1 MYNFFRLILFI
12 FNPERI
18 HNLTV
23 ILLKLTKYIPF
34 FNSLLRLN
42 YVVKSSNLERKV
54 LGLKFKN
61 PVGIAAG
68 FDKNAEVYNEL
79 ADFGFGFIEIGTVTR
94 NAQKGNVKP
103 RLFRLSKDK
112 ALINRMGF
120 NNIGVDKVI
129 ENLQKKR
136 RNGLIIGGNIGKNTN
151 IDNENAPAEYEKTL
165 SRLYN
170 YVDYFVINVS
180 CPNIDG
186 LQSLQTAEYLEKLLG
201 QLTEFR
207 RYRETYKPMLIKISP
222 DLSFEQIDEMLDVI
236 RTIGIDGI
244 VATNTTTSRNGLK
257 TGAKEI
263 ERTGSGGLSGSPLTK
278 RSLEIIS
285 YINKKTDGD
294 LPIIGAGGI
303 MTEDDAINMLAA
315 GARLVQVYTGFI
327 YNGPKFA
334 KQINKRILKEYQA
347 NTQE

>member
-1 MYNFFRLILFI
+1 M

-18 HNLTV
+18 HNMTV
-23 ILLKLTKYIPF
+23 GLLKLIKYIPF
-34 FNSLLRLN
+34 CSSLLRLN
-42 YVVKSSNLERKV
+42 YTIKSSELERKV
-54 LGLKFKN
+54 IGLKFKN
-61 PVGIAAG
+61 PIGIAAG
-68 FDKNAEVYNEL
+68 FDKNAEIYNEL

-94 NAQKGNVKP
+94 NAQKGNAKP
-103 RLFRLSKDK
+103 RLFRLFKDR
-112 ALINRMGF
+112 ALVNRMGF
-120 NNIGVDKVI
+120 NNVGVDKII

-136 RNGLIIGGNIGKNTN
+136 RNGLIIGGNIGKNTD
-151 IDNENAPAEYEKTL
+151 IDNENASVEYEKTL

-170 YVDYFVINVS
+170 YADYFVINVS

-207 RYRETYKPMLIKISP
+207 RYRDTYKPMLIKISP

-244 VATNTTTSRNGLK
+244 VATNTTTSRSDLK

-263 ERTGSGGLSGSPLTK
+263 ERTGNGGLSGSPLTQ

-285 YINKKTDGD
+285 YISKKTDGD
-294 LPIIGAGGI
+294 LPIIGVGGI
-303 MTEDDAINMLAA
+303 MSEDDAINMLNA
-315 GARLVQVYTGFI
+315 GARLVQIYTGFI

-334 KQINKRILKEYQA
+334 KRINERILKEYQTERQKQ
-347 NTQE
+347 NPL

>member
-1 MYNFFRLILFI
+1 M

-23 ILLKLTKYIPF
+23 KLLKLTKYIPF

-42 YVVKSSNLERKV
+42 YAVKSPLLERKV

-79 ADFGFGFIEIGTVTR
+79 SDLGFGFVEIGTVTR
-94 NAQKGNVKP
+94 KPQKGNAKP
-103 RLFRLSKDK
+103 RLFRLFKDK
-112 ALINRMGF
+112 ALVNRMGF
-120 NNIGVDKVI
+120 NNDGVDKVF
-129 ENLQKKR
+129 ENIRKKR
-136 RNGLIIGGNIGKNTN
+136 RQRLIIGGNIGKNTD
-151 IDNENAPAEYEKTL
+151 IDNENAPIEYEKTL
-165 SRLYN
+165 ARLYN
-170 YVDYFVINVS
+170 YADYFVINIS
-180 CPNIDG
+180 CPNVEN
-186 LQSLQTAEYLEKLLG
+186 LQSLQTAESLEKLLG
-201 QLTEFR
+201 QLAEFR
-207 RYRETYKPMLIKISP
+207 RYRDIYKPMLIKISP
-222 DLSFEQIDEMLDVI
+222 DLSFEQIDEIINVI

-244 VATNTTTSRNGLK
+244 VATNTTTSRNDLK
-257 TGAKEI
+257 TSAKEI
-263 ERTGSGGLSGSPLTK
+263 QRIGNGGLSGSPLTK

-303 MTEDDAINMLAA
+303 MTEDDAINMLNA
-315 GARLVQVYTGFI
+315 GARLVQIYTGFI

-334 KQINKRILKEYQA
+334 KRINKRILKEYHA
-347 NTQE
+347 SAQE

>member
-1 MYNFFRLILFI
+1 M

-23 ILLKLTKYIPF
+23 GLLKSIKYIPF
-34 FNSLLRLN
+34 CNSLLRLN
-42 YVVKSSNLERKV
+42 YTVKSAELERKV
-54 LGLKFKN
+54 IGLKFKN

-79 ADFGFGFIEIGTVTR
+79 ADFGFGFVEIGTVTR
-94 NAQKGNVKP
+94 NAQKGNIKP
-103 RLFRLSKDK
+103 RLFRLLKDR
-112 ALINRMGF
+112 AFINRMGF
-120 NNIGVDKVI
+120 NNDGVDKI
-129 ENLQKKR
+129 IKNLNKKR

-151 IDNENAPAEYEKTL
+151 IDNENAPVEYEKTL

-170 YVDYFVINVS
+170 HVDYFVINIS
-180 CPNIDG
+180 CPNVDN
-186 LQSLQTAEYLEKLLG
+186 LQNLQTAEYLEKLLG

-207 RYRETYKPMLIKISP
+207 RYRDVYKPMLIKISP
-222 DLSFEQIDEMLDVI
+222 DLSFEQIDEILDVI

-244 VATNTTTSRNGLK
+244 VATNTTTSRNNLK
-257 TGAKEI
+257 TSAKEI
-263 ERTGSGGLSGSPLTK
+263 QRIGNGGLSGYPLTQ

-285 YINKKTDGD
+285 YISKKTDGD

-303 MTEDDAINMLAA
+303 MTEDDAVNMLNA
-315 GARLVQVYTGFI
+315 GARLVQIYTGFI
-327 YNGPKFA
+327 YNGPKFV

-347 NTQE
+347 NRQKENSL